1 MKLPTLETA
10 NKRRYWLVGTMI
22 VENLFFS
29 AVLLGWSSL
38 LPVLLSEGFYS
49 TKCKEGDQ
57 LDGNSTGHG
66 AANTTDVQFYDEDGT
81 TMVYEDSSLG
91 ATTLPEE
98 NPYGRPTYPR
108 CSGQDEALNLAFTIG
123 SFLLS
128 GLTFPIGMAMDKFGS
143 RLLRMIGAFMFIA
156 SCLIFGWTP
165 IDMSYMIIPAVS
177 LNGVGG
183 IMITFTSFQIANLF
197 GTKRSTVISLNIGS
211 YASAAILF
219 LILKGLYD
227 AGVSRS
233 QMFTGLACATLFVV
247 INCFFNI
254 PKEPIPDPEGSAFGM
269 HWQILK
275 INHKVTGK
283 QFYSMVTNVGRKLSI
298 TDEAAEEAK
307 QTMIRKG
314 SKIYSSQLNL
324 AIELKERKK
333 KRKEKTLLHSICSPI
348 YLLSLIVMCIT
359 QLRLLL
365 FIGSLTQMLQIVS
378 GNDVATVDQYIYFFG
393 LMQIMCLVTSPLI
406 GLVMDFRI
414 KEVLQAAKNKER
426 RSSRRES
433 TSTRRESLTKKPSFS
448 NGDSKRP
455 SIISLNGLMNFA
467 NGDARRP
474 SNGSVAN
481 GHASRINS
489 TGSDVELGLM
499 GMNGQAG
506 GVPTK
511 VRHPSTSS
519 TSSNDSQNPKPPMSL
534 KIRKLYNSSY
544 AFFITGILIMFFGVT
559 VLIPNLQVQI
569 ISFILHTIIRGF
581 IHSSVCGLYAIT
593 YPASQVGSLIGLQ
606 SLISACATLLQY
618 PIFVA
623 IEGPLNRDPFY
634 VNVTLLAISVLNFG
648 LPIYMFYL
656 AKKLRRKQ
664 MAEQVPDEQKLI
676 RSPTNKS
683 ALETVPEHV

>member
-1 MKLPTLETA
+1 MFLKKPTLETA
-10 NKRRYWLVGTMI
+10 TNRRYWLVGTMI

-49 TKCKEGDQ
+49 TRCKDED
-57 LDGNSTGHG
+57 DMGNSTFDE
-66 AANTTDVQFYDEDGT
+66 NSTDVQYYNDDGT
-81 TMVYEDSSLG
+81 TVLYDDATAGMVTPD
-91 ATTLPEE
+91 PE

-108 CSGQDEALNLAFTIG
+108 CSAQDEALNLAFTIG

-143 RLLRMIGAFMFIA
+143 RILRMIGALMFIS

-165 IDMSYMIIPAVS
+165 IELSEMIIPAVS

-227 AGVSRS
+227 AGVSRQ
-233 QMFTGLACATLFVV
+233 QMFTGLAMATLFVI
-247 INCFFNI
+247 INCYFNV

-275 INHKVTGK
+275 VNHKVTGK
-283 QFYSMVTNVGRKLSI
+283 QFYSMVTNVGRKLSV

-333 KRKEKTLLHSICSPI
+333 KKKENTLLHSVCSPI
-348 YLLSLIVMCIT
+348 YILSIIVMCIT
-359 QLRLLL
+359 QLRLLF

-378 GNDVATVDQYIYFFG
+378 GNDTDTVDQYIYIFG
-393 LMQIMCLVTSPLI
+393 MMQLMCLFTSPLI
-406 GLVMDFRI
+406 GLVMDFKI
-414 KEVLQAAKNKER
+414 KEVLQAAKDKDR
-426 RSSRRES
+426 RSSTRRESVSSRRES
-433 TSTRRESLTKKPSFS
+433 TS
-448 NGDSKRP
+448 KRP
-455 SIISLNGLMNFA
+455 SIIGDLKRQSIISLTGFM
-467 NGDARRP
+467 NGDAKKQ
-474 SNGSVAN
+474 SNGSIPN
-481 GHASRINS
+481 GQLKRNDSGNGDI
-489 TGSDVELGLM
+489 ELGLT
-499 GMNGQAG
+499 GLNGT
-506 GVPTK
+506 TK

-519 TSSNDSQNPKPPMSL
+519 TSSDESINPKPPMNL
-534 KIRKLYNSSY
+534 KIRKLFNSSY
-544 AFFITGILIMFFGVT
+544 AFFITSVLIMFFGVT
-559 VLIPNLQVQI
+559 VLIPNLHVQI
-569 ISFILHTIIRGF
+569 LSFVLHTIIRGF
-581 IHSSVCGLYAIT
+581 IHSAVCGLYAIT
-593 YPASQVGSLIGLQ
+593 YPASLVGSLIGLQ

-623 IEGPLNRDPFY
+623 IEGPFNRDPFY
-634 VNVTLLAISVLNFG
+634 VNVTMLALSVLNFG
-648 LPIYMFYL
+648 LPAYMFYL
-656 AKKLRRKQ
+656 AKKLRR
-664 MAEQVPDEQKLI
+664 EQKTEQNPDEQRLI
-676 RSPTNKS
+676 KSPTSKS
-683 ALETVPEHV
+683 ALEKVPEEV